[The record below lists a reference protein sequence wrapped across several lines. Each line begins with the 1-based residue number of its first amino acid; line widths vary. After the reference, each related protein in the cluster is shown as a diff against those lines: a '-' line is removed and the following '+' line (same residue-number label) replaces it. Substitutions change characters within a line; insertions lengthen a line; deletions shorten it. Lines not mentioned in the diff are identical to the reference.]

1 MSKFKKIDKE
11 FLLTDSTENCYGF
24 RLLTSGY
31 LMSEYRKNPIGYY
44 MHGTGKDNSREQ
56 GVLVK
61 WEDLRMDG
69 DKVFGK
75 PCINLSHNRGER
87 TVDEIESGFLNAAS
101 CGHFVVL
108 EISDKPEDYLPNQKG
123 VSVSKWFNR
132 ECSLVDIP
140 GNFNAL
146 TELFDKDDLP
156 ITLENLT
163 DLKPQNLN
171 MIQIILSASQLQL
184 LNLKADSDAPAVDSA
199 LTDLIAK
206 AAKVDAI
213 TAEKKTAED
222 ALAEFKNK
230 ATEKEV
236 KDLIAG
242 GLTAKKYT
250 KEVGE
255 KLERQFAGKPVE
267 LKDLVD
273 AMPAYIPI
281 TEKLTGDKG
290 EDFKDKTWEELDK
303 AGLLPDLK
311 ANNPEVF
318 KEMYKKEFKKEYVEP
333 K

>member
-1 MSKFKKIDKE
+1 
-11 FLLTDSTENCYGF
+11 
-24 RLLTSGY
+24 
-31 LMSEYRKNPIGYY
+31 MSEYKKNPIGYY

-156 ITLENLT
+156 ITLENLS

-171 MIQIILSASQLQL
+171 MKQIILTAEHLSL
-184 LNLKADSDAPAVDSA
+184 LSLKAETADTAAVETSIK
-199 LTDLIAK
+199 DLVAK
-206 AAKVDAI
+206 AAKVDI
-213 TAEKKTAED
+213 LTTEKKTAED
-222 ALAEFKNK
+222 ALDAFKK
-230 ATEKEV
+230 TVTEKEV
-236 KDLIAG
+236 KDIVAG
-242 GLTAKKYT
+242 GLAAKKFT
-250 KEVGE
+250 KEVSD
-255 KLERQFAGKPVE
+255 KLEKQFAGKPVE

-281 TEKLTGDKG
+281 TEKLVGDKA
-290 EDFKDKTWEELDK
+290 DDLAKQSWAELDK
-303 AGLLPDLK
+303 AGKLTDLK
-311 ANNPEVF
+311 AKNPEAF
-318 KEMYKKEFKKEYVEP
+318 KEKYKEEFKKEYVEP